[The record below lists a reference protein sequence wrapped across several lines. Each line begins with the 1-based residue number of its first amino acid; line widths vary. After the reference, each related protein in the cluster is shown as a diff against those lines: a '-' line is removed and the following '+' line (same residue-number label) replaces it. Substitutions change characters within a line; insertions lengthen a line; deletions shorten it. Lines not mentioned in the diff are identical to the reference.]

1 MKVIDT
7 KIAGVKV
14 IEPKIFGDQRGFFF
28 ETFQKQRY
36 QELLDIEHDFV
47 QDNYSRST
55 RGVLRGLHFQTSR
68 PQGSWSIP

>member
-47 QDNYSRST
+47 
-55 RGVLRGLHFQTSR
+55 
-68 PQGSWSIP
+68 

>member
-36 QELLDIEHDFV
+36 
-47 QDNYSRST
+47 R
-55 RGVLRGLHFQTSR
+55 
-68 PQGSWSIP
+68 